1 MTTPR
6 WATRI
11 STPTPSPEPSPAAAG
26 ATAPGRRGLHLGA
39 SALGTLV
46 SVLALAAVVW
56 WALRQEPPR
65 LPATREQLAALV
77 LAIGLYGLATVI
89 RAERWHALLAADGA
103 HPPRVDSYALTVVGY
118 AANNLL
124 PARAGDAVRVV
135 LMAPRA
141 GTARRTVLGTLL
153 AERLLDVAVV
163 LMLFAVVGYGVLG
176 AIGGAS
182 LGLALG
188 IVVGVAAVAAG
199 LLALLWRR
207 ERAQAFLTP
216 ILSSTMRLR
225 TRLGALMLAVTIVI
239 WAIEAAVWMAVGAA
253 VGFAMDPI
261 EGTYLVALASVFSLI
276 PSGPGYAGTQD
287 AAAVIGIRA
296 LGGSGAVAVAY
307 LVTLRFVIVVPIT
320 LAGLLL
326 AAARYGGVRR
336 WRAARREAPA

>member
-1 MTTPR
+1 M
-6 WATRI
+6 
-11 STPTPSPEPSPAAAG
+11 
-26 ATAPGRRGLHLGA
+26 
-39 SALGTLV
+39 
-46 SVLALAAVVW
+46 VW

-65 LPATREQLAALV
+65 LPATRDELAALLV
-77 LAIGLYGLATVI
+77 AIALYAVATVV
-89 RAERWHALLAADGA
+89 RAERWHALLEADGA
-103 HPPRVDSYALTVVGY
+103 RPRRADSYALTVVGY
-118 AANNLL
+118 ATNNLL

-141 GTARRTVLGTLL
+141 GTSRRTVLGTLL

-163 LMLFAVVGYGVLG
+163 LMLFAIVGYGVLG
-176 AIGGAS
+176 AIGGDS

-188 IVVGVAAVAAG
+188 IVAGVAVLGASV
-199 LLALLWRR
+199 LVLLWRHD
-207 ERAQAFLTP
+207 RAQAFIAP

-225 TRLGALMLAVTIVI
+225 TRLGAVMLLVTIAI

-253 VGFAMDPI
+253 VGFDMDPI
-261 EGTYLVALASVFSLI
+261 EGTYLVALASVFALI

-287 AAAVIGIRA
+287 AAAVIGIKT

-326 AAARYGGVRR
+326 AAGRYGGVRR
-336 WRAARREAPA
+336 LRAAGREAPA

>member
-11 STPTPSPEPSPAAAG
+11 STPTPTPEPPPAAG
-26 ATAPGRRGLHLGA
+26 ATAPARRGLHVGA
-39 SALGTLV
+39 SALGTFISIV
-46 SVLALAAVVW
+46 SLAAVVW

-65 LPATREQLAALV
+65 LPATRRELAALV
-77 LAIGLYGLATVI
+77 LAVGLYALATVV
-89 RAERWHALLAADGA
+89 RAERWHALLVADGA
-103 HPPRVDSYALTVVGY
+103 RPPRTDSYALTVVGY

-141 GTARRTVLGTLL
+141 RTARRTVLGTLL
-153 AERLLDVAVV
+153 AERLLDVAVI
-163 LMLFAVVGYGVLG
+163 LMLFAIVGYGVLG
-176 AIGGAS
+176 AVGGAS

-188 IVVGVAAVAAG
+188 IVAAVAAVG
-199 LLALLWRR
+199 AVVLMVLWRR
-207 ERAQAFLTP
+207 HRTQAFIAP
-216 ILSSTMRLR
+216 ILSSTLGLR
-225 TRLGALMLAVTIVI
+225 TRLGAVMLLVTIGI

-261 EGTYLVALASVFSLI
+261 EGVYLVALASVFALI

-287 AAAVIGIRA
+287 AAAAIGIKA
-296 LGGSGAVAVAY
+296 LGGTGAVAVAY

-336 WRAARREAPA
+336 LRAIREEAPA

>member
-1 MTTPR
+1 MTIPR

-11 STPTPSPEPSPAAAG
+11 STPTPSPESPPAAAG
-26 ATAPGRRGLHLGA
+26 AGAPARRGLHLGA
-39 SALGTLV
+39 SALGTV
-46 SVLALAAVVW
+46 ISVLALAAVVW

-65 LPATREQLAALV
+65 LPATRGEIAALL
-77 LAIGLYGLATVI
+77 LAVALYALATVV
-89 RAERWHALLAADGA
+89 RAERWHALLIADGA
-103 HPPRVDSYALTVVGY
+103 RPRRVDSYALTVVGY

-141 GTARRTVLGTLL
+141 HTARRTVLGTLL

-163 LMLFAVVGYGVLG
+163 LLLFAIVGYGVLG
-176 AIGGAS
+176 AIGGDS

-188 IVVGVAAVAAG
+188 IVAGVA
-199 LLALLWRR
+199 LLASVVLAVLWRR
-207 ERAQAFLTP
+207 ERAQAFLAP
-216 ILSSTMRLR
+216 MLSSTMRLR
-225 TRLGALMLAVTIVI
+225 TRLGAVMLAITVVI
-239 WAIEAAVWMAVGAA
+239 WAIEAAVWMSVGAA
-253 VGFAMDPI
+253 VGFPMDPI
-261 EGTYLVALASVFSLI
+261 EGTYLVALASVFALI

-287 AAAVIGIRA
+287 AAAVIGIKA

-336 WRAARREAPA
+336 WRAAGREAPA

>member
-1 MTTPR
+1 M
-6 WATRI
+6 
-11 STPTPSPEPSPAAAG
+11 
-26 ATAPGRRGLHLGA
+26 
-39 SALGTLV
+39 
-46 SVLALAAVVW
+46 LALTAVVW

-65 LPATREQLAALV
+65 LPATRGELAALV
-77 LAIGLYGLATVI
+77 LAVALYALATVV
-89 RAERWHALLAADGA
+89 RAERWHALLLADGA
-103 HPPRVDSYALTVVGY
+103 RPRRADSYALTVVGY
-118 AANNLL
+118 ATNNLL

-153 AERLLDVAVV
+153 AERLLDIAVV
-163 LMLFAVVGYGVLG
+163 LLLFAIVGYGVLG
-176 AIGGAS
+176 TIGGAS

-188 IVVGVAAVAAG
+188 IVAAVAA
-199 LLALLWRR
+199 LAAAVLWVLWRR
-207 ERAQAFLTP
+207 HRAQAFLAP

-225 TRLGALMLAVTIVI
+225 TRLGAVMLVVTVAI

-253 VGFAMDPI
+253 VGFPMDPI
-261 EGTYLVALASVFSLI
+261 EGTYLVALASVFALI

-296 LGGSGAVAVAY
+296 IGGSGAVAVAY

-326 AAARYGGVRR
+326 AAVRYGGVRKLG
-336 WRAARREAPA
+336 AARREVPA

>member
-1 MTTPR
+1 MTTRR

-11 STPTPSPEPSPAAAG
+11 STPAPTPEPTAADAAA
-26 ATAPGRRGLHLGA
+26 APRRGLHLGA
-39 SALGTLV
+39 SALGTVV

-65 LPATREQLAALV
+65 LPATREELAAL
-77 LAIGLYGLATVI
+77 LGAIALYALATVV
-89 RAERWHALLAADGA
+89 RAERWHALLLADGA
-103 HPPRVDSYALTVVGY
+103 RPPRRDSYALTVVGY

-141 GTARRTVLGTLL
+141 DAARRTVLGTLL

-163 LMLFAVVGYGVLG
+163 LMLFAIVGYGVLG
-176 AIGGAS
+176 AIRGAS

-188 IVVGVAAVAAG
+188 IIAAVAVVG
-199 LLALLWRR
+199 ISVLAVVSRR
-207 ERAQAFLTP
+207 ERAQAFLAP
-216 ILSSTMRLR
+216 ILSSTLRLR
-225 TRLGALMLAVTIVI
+225 SRLGAVMLLVTILI
-239 WAIEAAVWMAVGAA
+239 WAIEAAVWMAVGAS
-253 VGFAMDPI
+253 VGFSMDPI
-261 EGTYLVALASVFSLI
+261 EGTYLVALASVFALI

-287 AAAVIGIRA
+287 AAAVIGIKA

-336 WRAARREAPA
+336 LRAAGREAPA